1 MYLTFFILLLFNK
14 VESFIFQKWEVTMTK
29 TTDTLELYL
38 KFMSGERLSKAQI
51 GDVIGKKSDRTVQ
64 RYIAHLNDF
73 FANRTD
79 MAHLKITMN
88 TTDRKYEMVHNSS
101 ETFDKTQ
108 VLAIL
113 KILISTRGLSE
124 DELQMIVNNLT
135 KHMSDENQRV
145 IEKAI
150 QSELVHY
157 EPMNHG
163 EPLLNK
169 VWDLN
174 HIIQQ
179 NRVIEFNYFNAMN
192 KGRTHVIKPMYI
204 TFSELYFYLVG
215 VNDKEQ
221 VLIFRID
228 RIQEYKVLNTKFN
241 VPNSPYIREGA
252 LKQRIYFMYGGHWK
266 KVSFEFNGGIIESVL
281 DRFPTAQ
288 LLKKDYTNNRFV
300 VEIEV
305 IGDGILMWLLSQGSR
320 IKVLSPNS
328 LKEKHIAEIEK
339 ILGNYR

>member
-1 MYLTFFILLLFNK
+1 
-14 VESFIFQKWEVTMTK
+14 
-29 TTDTLELYL
+29 
-38 KFMSGERLSKAQI
+38 
-51 GDVIGKKSDRTVQ
+51 
-64 RYIAHLNDF
+64 
-73 FANRTD
+73 

-113 KILISTRGLSE
+113 KILISTRALSE

-135 KHMSDENQRV
+135 KHMSDENQHV
-145 IEKAI
+145 IENI

-215 VNDKEQ
+215 LMIKN
-221 VLIFRID
+221 R
-228 RIQEYKVLNTKFN
+228 Y
-241 VPNSPYIREGA
+241 
-252 LKQRIYFMYGGHWK
+252 
-266 KVSFEFNGGIIESVL
+266 SF
-281 DRFPTAQ
+281 
-288 LLKKDYTNNRFV
+288 
-300 VEIEV
+300 
-305 IGDGILMWLLSQGSR
+305 
-320 IKVLSPNS
+320 
-328 LKEKHIAEIEK
+328 
-339 ILGNYR
+339 